1 MNRALILAGLVVLA
15 FAWAG
20 PLPARVPESFAAH
33 MMLHMLVVGVGVPLL
48 AIGLAVGVR
57 LRSQVSLPIA
67 ASLVD
72 LIVVWGWHAPLLH
85 HAARSRP
92 AALALEQASFALAAL
107 LVWLVAFG
115 GPGGQRQQSA
125 LAGAMTLFFTSMH
138 MTLLG
143 ALLALANRPLYPHG
157 RHHDALADQQIGG
170 AIMLAIGAVV
180 YLAGGLALFARVL
193 RERQPA

>member
-48 AIGLAVGVR
+48 AIGLAGGVR

-72 LIVVWGWHAPLLH
+72 LVVVWGWHAGGE
-85 HAARSRP
+85 RP
-92 AALALEQASFALAAL
+92 
-107 LVWLVAFG
+107 
-115 GPGGQRQQSA
+115 GPGEGQ
-125 LAGAMTLFFTSMH
+125 
-138 MTLLG
+138 
-143 ALLALANRPLYPHG
+143 
-157 RHHDALADQQIGG
+157 HDQPGEDQ
-170 AIMLAIGAVV
+170 GAVH
-180 YLAGGLALFARVL
+180 
-193 RERQPA
+193 RQLVR